1 MSILARREGEKAL
14 AHHRHLRPTSLI
26 AAFSALLACVF
37 VAGYAFAQ
45 EPAPPPSDAEPES
58 GEYVVGVEDRL
69 TISVWREPDLARTV
83 VVRPDGRITF
93 PLVGDIQAAGR
104 TPSELDAQITTA
116 LAKFIRE
123 PVVTVIV
130 EEINNFKIY
139 LIGEVARQGEIVLR
153 RRTRLLQAIAL
164 AGGLTAYA
172 DKSKVTVIREENGR
186 EVRINVDYRRVAS
199 GERPESNIFLKPGD
213 TIVAN

>member
-1 MSILARREGEKAL
+1 MLFAL
-14 AHHRHLRPTSLI
+14 PAV
-26 AAFSALLACVF
+26 ALLSGGVL
-37 VAGYAFAQ
+37 AQ
-45 EPAPPPSDAEPES
+45 DAPAVSPHDES
-58 GEYVVGVEDRL
+58 EAGEYVVGVEDRL
-69 TISVWREPDLARTV
+69 TISVWREPDLMRTV

-104 TPSELDAQITTA
+104 TPSQLDAQITTA
-116 LAKFIRE
+116 LAQFIRE

-139 LIGEVARQGEIVLR
+139 LIGEVARQGEIILR

-164 AGGLTAYA
+164 AGGLSAYA

>member
-1 MSILARREGEKAL
+1 MVKQARRNGEGRRLLRSVLSRSAL
-14 AHHRHLRPTSLI
+14 A
-26 AAFSALLACVF
+26 AAVLTFAAASLLAGRVL
-37 VAGYAFAQ
+37 AE
-45 EPAPPPSDAEPES
+45 EPAAVAPPEAET
-58 GEYVVGVEDRL
+58 GEYILGVEDRL
-69 TISVWREPDLARTV
+69 TISVWREADLTRTV
-83 VVRPDGRITF
+83 IVRPDGKLTF

-104 TPSELDAQITTA
+104 TASQLDAQITAA
-116 LAKFIRE
+116 LAQFIRE

-139 LIGEVARQGEIVLR
+139 MIGEVARQGEVILR

-164 AGGLTAYA
+164 AGGLTPFA

>member
-1 MSILARREGEKAL
+1 MSKLTRRNGERETVR
-14 AHHRHLRPTSLI
+14 HRRIRRVGELGFL
-26 AAFSALLACVF
+26 LLAGLL
-37 VAGYAFAQ
+37 ASPGSAQ
-45 EPAPPPSDAEPES
+45 APPVDTGSDS
-58 GEYVVGVEDRL
+58 DVGEYVLGVEDKL

-83 VVRPDGRITF
+83 TVRPDGKITF
-93 PLVGDIQAAGR
+93 PLLGDIQAAGR
-104 TPSELDAQITTA
+104 TSSQLDTQITAA
-116 LAKFIRE
+116 LAQYIRE

-139 LIGEVARQGEIVLR
+139 MIGEVARQGEVVLR

-164 AGGLTAYA
+164 AGGLTPYA
-172 DKSKVTVIREENGR
+172 DKSKVTIIREENGR
-186 EVRINVDYRRVAS
+186 EVRINVDYRRVAT

>member
-1 MSILARREGEKAL
+1 MLKKLRRNGEGAALDYESFHRRSGRLALILMVTLGG
-14 AHHRHLRPTSLI
+14 I
-26 AAFSALLACVF
+26 LLAPIR
-37 VAGYAFAQ
+37 AQ
-45 EPAPPPSDAEPES
+45 SPPPGGDVQSGA

-69 TISVWREPDLARTV
+69 TIAVWREPELARSV
-83 VVRPDGRITF
+83 VVRPDGKITF
-93 PLVGDIQAAGR
+93 PLVGDIQAAGK
-104 TPSELDAQITTA
+104 TAAQLDTQITAA
-116 LAKFIRE
+116 LADFIKE

-139 LIGEVARQGEIVLR
+139 MIGEVARQGEIVLR

-164 AGGLTAYA
+164 AGGLTPYA
-172 DKSKVTVIREENGR
+172 DKSKLTVIRDEDGR
-186 EVRINVDYRRVAS
+186 EVRINIDYRKVAS